1 MGLTTGHDATIRRF
15 AARIAACLLAGVFLA
30 AGCSKP
36 PEKDPF
42 FDHWRDKADN
52 SQGYSPS
59 AGPKN
64 LAAQSKSI
72 ESAQKIQVSESAL
85 NSKPVVVDVATEKRL
100 PTTRVSLKMYNT
112 DLVAVLRALARAANQ
127 NIVVSSTLQPVEVKP
142 QIMIQRVDAPDG
154 QGGGQSGQ
162 GGQAPQDK
170 KSKDDKSRS
179 ILVNINIADAPWNE
193 AFESILHANG
203 LSYTWEGDIIRVVTL
218 EDLENDQKMKKAQEE
233 ILVQKEKLK
242 IADPLLTYKVEI
254 NYADLGDMLD
264 TVTTYLDP
272 DKKIKKALSLS
283 DISSGSSTSSSGLG
297 SNITINQKEDK
308 VDSLSSSAGKAIER
322 PGKTRGFVVPDYH
335 TNSLII
341 QANKTDMDKICK
353 LIAAMDEPRPQVVVK
368 AFIIETTKDVA
379 RELGVQWG
387 GKLQSGSGNTPFT
400 MAPGGYYTVDEG
412 TVGSL
417 LPYYGTSPSGQG
429 FGINFPTAGAL
440 TSASTT
446 AATGLGGSGM
456 GLNFLFGNINGNNL
470 EAQLTALAESG
481 KVNILSNPSITTLEN
496 RVAYTWNGR
505 QIPYVTTSQ
514 YGTNVQFRNAVLL
527 LGMIPHIIDGNRL
540 RMDILVKNDEVDNN
554 QNNWVQGNPPI
565 ITKETR
571 TALIVEDGD
580 TIVISGLTKDTVADT
595 ASGIPYLK
603 DIPGLGYL
611 FKAKGDSVTK
621 QEVLVFI
628 TPTVLAPKPLAM
640 APRPKVT
647 QMEPEAVV
655 YPSDGLNLE
664 MRPGF

>member
-1 MGLTTGHDATIRRF
+1 MGATTGHDATIRRF
-15 AARIAACLLAGVFLA
+15 TAILAACLLAGAVLA

-36 PEKDPF
+36 PEKDEF
-42 FDHWRDKADN
+42 FDHWRDKADA
-52 SQGYSPS
+52 SQGYSPTG
-59 AGPKN
+59 GPKN
-64 LAAQSKSI
+64 LAAQAKPI
-72 ESAQKIQVSESAL
+72 ESAQKMQVSEATL
-85 NSKPVVVDVATEKRL
+85 NSKPVILDAAKEKRL

-112 DLVAVLRALARAANQ
+112 DIVAVLRALARAANQ
-127 NIVVSSTLQPVEVKP
+127 NIVVSSALRPVDAKP
-142 QIMIQRVDAPDG
+142 QSAIPVMSGPDG
-154 QGGGQSGQ
+154 QA
-162 GGQAPQDK
+162 AP
-170 KSKDDKSRS
+170 SPTAAKDDKTRS

-203 LSYTWEGDIIRVVTL
+203 LSYTWEGDILRVVTL
-218 EDLENDQKMKKAQEE
+218 EDLENDQKMKEAQEK

-242 IADPLLTYKVEI
+242 MADPLLTYKVEI
-254 NYADLGDMLD
+254 NYADIGSMLD
-264 TVTTYLDP
+264 TVMTYLDP
-272 DKKIKKALSLS
+272 DRKIKQAQSLS
-283 DISSGSSTSSSGLG
+283 DISTGPSNAASSGAG
-297 SNITINQKEDK
+297 SNITINQKDDK
-308 VDSLSSSAGKAIER
+308 VDSLSAASGKAIER

-400 MAPGGYYTVDEG
+400 MSPGGYYYVDEG
-412 TVGSL
+412 TTGNL

-429 FGINFPTAGAL
+429 FGMNFPTAGAL
-440 TSASTT
+440 TSAGST

-470 EAQLTALAESG
+470 EAQLTALAEKG

-505 QIPYVTTSQ
+505 QIPYVSSSQ

-554 QNNWVQGNPPI
+554 QNNWVQGNPPL

-621 QEVLVFI
+621 QEVLIFI
-628 TPTVLAPKPLAM
+628 TPTVLAPKPLAV
-640 APRPKVT
+640 ASSPKVT
-647 QMEPEAVV
+647 LMDSNQVV
-655 YPSDGLNLE
+655 LPSDGLDLE
-664 MRPGF
+664 SRPGF